1 MTTTVTSNLNL
12 AKPDIGSEANNW
24 GNVLNGTIDQI
35 DKAIAQRLVKGV
47 GGGSSVTL
55 SDSESSFAIIEFQGT
70 LSGNIDV
77 KTASNDTKPYII
89 FNNTSGSYNL
99 TFKSN
104 SGTGVVI
111 TQGLKSIVY
120 GDGSNIVEATSP
132 ANSFSAN
139 KTITLSGVVSGSVAT
154 DFSSDPT
161 ITTSIV
167 DGSIVNADINTS
179 AAIDASKIA
188 DGSVSNTEFQRLDGV
203 TSDIQ
208 TQINNKIDGSSL
220 NANNLSSGTVPN
232 ARYGTPTFNGS
243 NLTSLNASNL
253 SSGTVPSARLPSL
266 GLSGGEFFT
275 TNSNWTCPAGVTTIF
290 AIITGGGG
298 GAGGQGTRYTTYN
311 YDTRSGRGGEGG
323 HFEGLISV
331 TPGTTYSIVIGVGG
345 DCGDNYAFTFSPIRS
360 GFAGGDTTAFGITA
374 TGGGGGSGSF
384 TGQTGGNPNASGVT
398 GTHGTASGTALL
410 TLRNLH
416 RSYGAFAMQGLMQP
430 QSGTQSYTIAGI
442 SPHVVTGPSDVY
454 AAGMGGEQGS
464 NVNIAAN
471 NIKSGTGGN
480 SGMVQIFF

>member
-47 GGGSSVTL
+47 GGGSTVTL

-89 FNNTSGSYNL
+89 FNNTSGSYTL

-111 TQGLKSIVY
+111 TQGQKSIVY

-132 ANSFSAN
+132 ANSFSAS

-220 NANNLSSGTVPN
+220 NANNLSSGTIPD
-232 ARYGTPTFNGS
+232 ARLPSTLPALNGS
-243 NLTSLNASNL
+243 ALTALNASNL
-253 SSGTVPSARLPSL
+253 SSGTVPSARLPSVGKVL
-266 GLSGGEFFT
+266 QVVSTNTTSTTSSTSTSYTDVTGLSVAITPSASSSKILVFVTIGMIDDASGSNGTYAFRLLRDSTSIGEGSGGGQTDSIAGLGIE
-275 TNSNWTCPAGVTTIF
+275 TNNADNLNVHFLDSPSSTSSTTIKC
-290 AIITGGGG
+290 
-298 GAGGQGTRYTTYN
+298 N
-311 YDTRSGRGGEGG
+311 LE
-323 HFEGLISV
+323 V
-331 TPGTTYSIVIGVGG
+331 CIV
-345 DCGDNYAFTFSPIRS
+345 
-360 GFAGGDTTAFGITA
+360 
-374 TGGGGGSGSF
+374 
-384 TGQTGGNPNASGVT
+384 QQ
-398 GTHGTASGTALL
+398 L
-410 TLRNLH
+410 
-416 RSYGAFAMQGLMQP
+416 
-430 QSGTQSYTIAGI
+430 
-442 SPHVVTGPSDVY
+442 
-454 AAGMGGEQGS
+454 E
-464 NVNIAAN
+464 
-471 NIKSGTGGN
+471 
-480 SGMVQIFF
+480 